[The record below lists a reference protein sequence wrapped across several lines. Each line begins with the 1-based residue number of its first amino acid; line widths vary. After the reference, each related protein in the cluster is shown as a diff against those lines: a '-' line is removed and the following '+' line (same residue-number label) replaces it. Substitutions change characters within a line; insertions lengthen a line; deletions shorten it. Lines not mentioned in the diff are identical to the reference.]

1 MDKPALSWMSK
12 SERRPVAPGVL
23 VEVPALSFHAPGH
36 DSGDRRLGNKL
47 VFGDNL
53 PALAALAP
61 DYAGRVGCVFIDP
74 PYNTGGAFPLYDD
87 GLAHAR
93 WLGLMRDRLELLR
106 VLLSERGSLWIS
118 IDDHESHY
126 LKVLCDEVF
135 GRANFVA
142 NVVWQKKYTIANDAR
157 WLSDTH
163 DHILVYA
170 KDKAR
175 WRPNRLARTDGMKA
189 RYRNPDR
196 HPKGP
201 WKATPLHA
209 KSGSSGSRSFSFTFS
224 NGVTWRP
231 PVGTFPRFS
240 SETLRRLDQGGEI
253 WFGKHNTAAPTRK
266 TFLAELADA
275 GTPSPT
281 LWLHAEVGH
290 NHEARD
296 EARAFNPDQP
306 FDTPK
311 PERLLHR
318 IIHLATAPGDIVLDC
333 FAGSGTT
340 GAVAHKMGRRWM
352 MVECGRHCASHIVP
366 RLRMVVDGSDQGGV
380 SAALAWKGG
389 GGFDFYTLA
398 APGDGDLDLAA
409 LACMSKPAS

>member
-1 MDKPALSWMSK
+1 MDKPALSWTSK

-23 VEVPALSFHAPGH
+23 VEVPALSYHAPGQER
-36 DSGDRRLGNKL
+36 GDRCLGNKL

-61 DYAGRVGCVFIDP
+61 DYAGRVRCVFIDP
-74 PYNTGGAFPLYDD
+74 PYNTGSAFAQYDD

-106 VLLSERGSLWIS
+106 VFLSEQGSLWIS

-157 WLSDTH
+157 WLSDNH

-170 KDKAR
+170 RDKTQ
-175 WRPNRLARTDGMKA
+175 WRPNRLPRTEVMKA

-209 KSGSSGSRSFSFTFS
+209 KSGSHGSRAFSFTFS
-224 NGVTWRP
+224 NGV
-231 PVGTFPRFS
+231 
-240 SETLRRLDQGGEI
+240 
-253 WFGKHNTAAPTRK
+253 
-266 TFLAELADA
+266 
-275 GTPSPT
+275 
-281 LWLHAEVGH
+281 
-290 NHEARD
+290 
-296 EARAFNPDQP
+296 RAVHPDQP

-340 GAVAHKMGRRWM
+340 GAVAHKMGRRWV
-352 MVECGRHCASHIVP
+352 MVECGRHCESHIVP
-366 RLRMVVDGSDQGGV
+366 RLRMVIDGRDQGGM
-380 SAALAWKGG
+380 SPALAWKGG

-398 APGDGDLDLAA
+398 APGI
-409 LACMSKPAS
+409 S